1 MAKNS
6 LKSNVLTDHHDI
18 HNKKIQNE
26 RRAVVVRTEDAV
38 ARPKLEVNVILLL
51 PISLSGNTTS
61 HSFPILACPRISCW
75 TRVRIPPGPPTRLED
90 NKCSGIVTVELPDK
104 YCIRREVQLA
114 FFNKGLTGFD
124 SSG

>member
-6 LKSNVLTDHHDI
+6 LKSNVLTDHQDVHK
-18 HNKKIQNE
+18 KKIQNE

-61 HSFPILACPRISCW
+61 HSFQS
-75 TRVRIPPGPPTRLED
+75 
-90 NKCSGIVTVELPDK
+90 
-104 YCIRREVQLA
+104 
-114 FFNKGLTGFD
+114 
-124 SSG
+124 